1 MISLL
6 YLKDTVGNAG
16 SQLLIHVLPHLTELE
31 SKAKPN
37 IYFQI
42 VPIKVPFSLS

>member
-1 MISLL
+1 MLVLNFS
-6 YLKDTVGNAG
+6 YM
-16 SQLLIHVLPHLTELE
+16 SLPHLTELE

-42 VPIKVPFSLS
+42 VPIKVPFSLSWGEIMNLL